1 MHAEYTPASLES
13 SLEGPKACCLS
24 KNTCVHAKSLQLC
37 PTCATLWTAARQ
49 APLSMDSSGKNIG
62 GGCHVLIQG
71 IFLTQGSNL
80 CLLCLPALAGVF
92 FTTSTTW
99 EAPQKTHPFPAGP
112 PQYTNFPHRRFAFKF
127 KVFVSRRPLLKKAA
141 FKKLECH
148 HIQGQGLW
156 SQMNQVHVLAL
167 PFRSQVAFE

>member
-1 MHAEYTPASLES
+1 M
-13 SLEGPKACCLS
+13 
-24 KNTCVHAKSLQLC
+24 HAKSLQLC

-71 IFLTQGSNL
+71 IFPTQGSNL
-80 CLLCLPALAGVF
+80 CLLCLPALAGVL

-112 PQYTNFPHRRFAFKF
+112 PQYTYFPHRRFAFKF
-127 KVFVSRRPLLKKAA
+127 KVFASRRPLLKKAA

-156 SQMNQVHVLAL
+156 SQMNQVHILAL